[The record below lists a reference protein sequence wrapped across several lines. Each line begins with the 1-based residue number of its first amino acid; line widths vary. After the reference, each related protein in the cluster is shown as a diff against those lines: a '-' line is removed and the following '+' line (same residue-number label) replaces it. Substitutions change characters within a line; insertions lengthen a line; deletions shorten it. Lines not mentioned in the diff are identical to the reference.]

1 MRSRG
6 PLLFALLALAGALP
20 RLAVACDSSSCALL
34 TRGESGV
41 VPRGGWLVGLS
52 FRYTDQGQPMLGSSP
67 APQALRPR
75 VDFAGRRLQP
85 FYHVELDGSDTIVQA
100 DAAYGLTSRLA
111 ITAAIPLL
119 GVRSYNHVHYAPAPD
134 PAAAA
139 APVDEEHGHA
149 PSGPAGPTL
158 LHLRTE
164 GNGDALVG
172 FRFAALARPTQRLIA
187 GLSLKVPIGKS
198 QMVDTHDGGLF
209 DPTMQ
214 PGSGS
219 WDVVGTFQ
227 YAARRA
233 GLDWLAAGSYQLTT
247 ANSLG
252 YRFGNEAIGG
262 LGVSRDLG
270 RFTASCLFKAHHL
283 NRNEYLGQPVAST
296 GGSMLILSPGLRM
309 RTGNASV
316 YTIVQLPVRRR
327 VNEYQLASRGGL
339 MMGVSRSF

>member
-1 MRSRG
+1 MQSRR
-6 PLLFALLALAGALP
+6 PLMFALLALAGALP
-20 RLAVACDSSSCALL
+20 RPAVACDSSSCALL
-34 TRGESGV
+34 SRGQSGL
-41 VPRGGWLVGLS
+41 VPRGGWLVDLS
-52 FRYTDQGQPMLGSSP
+52 FRYTDQGQPLLGSNP
-67 APQALRPR
+67 TPQALRPR

-119 GVRSYNHVHYAPAPD
+119 GVRSYNHIHYPPAPD
-134 PAAAA
+134 PAAPT
-139 APVDEEHGHA
+139 APVDEEHGHTS
-149 PSGPAGPTL
+149 SGPAGPTL

-164 GNGDALVG
+164 GTGDALVG
-172 FRFAALARPTQRLIA
+172 FRFAALAGPTQRLVA
-187 GLSLKVPIGKS
+187 GLSLKVPVGKS
-198 QMVDTHDGGLF
+198 QLVDTHDGGLF

-219 WDVVGTFQ
+219 WDVVGVLQ

-233 GLDWLAAGSYQLTT
+233 GLDWSAAGSYQLTT
-247 ANSLG
+247 ASGIG

-262 LGVSRDLG
+262 IGLSRDLG
-270 RFTASCLFKAHHL
+270 RFTASCQFKAHHL
-283 NRNEYLGQPVAST
+283 ERSEYLGQPVPST

-309 RTGNASV
+309 RAGNASV
-316 YTIVQLPVRRR
+316 YTILQLPVRRR